1 MLANIYIEIISFK
14 TINRMSLTI
23 IDKILEKGEYVEE
36 KATKNT
42 IYLHHTAGSHR
53 ADWTI
58 DGWNKDRTST
68 SSRLRVATAFVLGG
82 PDRNGTDKDLMDG
95 KLYRAFNEDYW
106 ASHLGL
112 KTANNNELNKQS
124 IGIEICNYGP
134 LTKTKDGKFLTYVNS
149 EVHPSQVT
157 DLGYLY
163 RGYQYHQ
170 KYSDKQISVL
180 KELLIFLGDKY
191 KINLK
196 AGLFPILDLPKG
208 AGFELNN
215 DALAGKP
222 GIWSHTSCRKDKFDI
237 HPQPELIQMLK
248 SL

>member
-1 MLANIYIEIISFK
+1 MV
-14 TINRMSLTI
+14 I
-23 IDKILEKGEYVEE
+23 IDKILEDGEYVKEII
-36 KATKNT
+36 KKNT
-42 IYLHHTAGSHR
+42 IYLHATAGSHR

-68 SSRLRVATAFVLGG
+68 KSRLRVATAFIIGG
-82 PDRNGTDKDLMDG
+82 PDKKGLDKDLMDG
-95 KLYRAFNEDYW
+95 KVFRAYNEDYW

-149 EVHPSQVT
+149 EVDASQVC
-157 DLGYLY
+157 DLGYLF
-163 RGYQYHQ
+163 RGYQFHH
-170 KYSDKQISVL
+170 KYSAKQIASL

-191 KINLK
+191 KIDLK
-196 AGLFPILDLPKG
+196 SGLVKILDLPKG
-208 AGFELNN
+208 GGFEINA
-215 DALAGKP
+215 DALAGKH
-222 GIWSHTSCRKDKFDI
+222 GIWAHVNVRRDKFDI
-237 HPQPELIQMLK
+237 HPQDELTTMLK

>member
-1 MLANIYIEIISFK
+1 MSIQIS
-14 TINRMSLTI
+14 
-23 IDKILEKGEYVEE
+23 DKILEKGEYVEE
-36 KATKNT
+36 KTTKNT

-68 SSRLRVATAFVLGG
+68 NARLRVATAFVIGG
-82 PDRNGTDKDLMDG
+82 PDKVGTDKDGMDG
-95 KLYRAFNEDYW
+95 KVFRAYNEDFW
-106 ASHLGL
+106 AHHLGL
-112 KTANNNELNKQS
+112 KTENNSILNRQS

-149 EVHPSQVT
+149 EVAASQVC

-163 RGYQYHQ
+163 RGFQHHQ
-170 KYSDKQISVL
+170 KYSDKQIASL
-180 KELLIFLGDKY
+180 KELLIMLSSKY

-196 AGLFPILDLPKG
+196 SGLVPLLDLPKG
-208 AGFELNN
+208 AGFEINT

-222 GIWSHTSCRKDKFDI
+222 GVWSHTSVRRDKFDI
-237 HPQPELIQMLK
+237 HPQAELIAMLK